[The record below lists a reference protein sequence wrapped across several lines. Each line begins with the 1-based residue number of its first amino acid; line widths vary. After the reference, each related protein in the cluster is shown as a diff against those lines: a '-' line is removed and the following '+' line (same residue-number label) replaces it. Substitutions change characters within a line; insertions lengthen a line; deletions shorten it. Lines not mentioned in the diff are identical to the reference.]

1 MSLAA
6 QARNVHGIVRL
17 LLWLTF
23 SSLFTMSGQTLE
35 IKLIDGRNGRPI
47 QNSCVNVW
55 IGGAQKDALAIPS
68 DKDGIAHLRL
78 TSKDDE
84 VDTQNHWKACGAFGA
99 INPVV
104 KYEDFIEVNVGYVVC
119 EPHGT
124 DFSWLELKKIPTKQL
139 MQTGVVT
146 ANACGKFAASP
157 VPGELIIFVRPLN
170 FWEKFKQ

>member
-6 QARNVHGIVRL
+6 HARNARSIVRL
-17 LLWLTF
+17 LLLLTICLPF
-23 SSLFTMSGQTLE
+23 IVSGQTLD
-35 IKLIDGRNGRPI
+35 IKLIDGRNGRAIP
-47 QNSCVNVW
+47 NSCVNVW

-68 DKDGIAHLRL
+68 DKDGVAHLRL
-78 TSKDDE
+78 TSKDEE
-84 VDTQNHWKACGAFGA
+84 VDTQNHWKGCGAFGV

-104 KYEDFIEVNVGYVVC
+104 KYEDFVEVNVGYVLC

-146 ANACGKFAASP
+146 ANACGKLAASP